1 MDSACWGAVRTV
13 VAVEQ
18 LLDCKDRRASRCW
31 TEPRLTVADF
41 LYFAATAPAV
51 SLLQPISVTRMD
63 KKGAEG
69 LECSNDTA
77 LTIDKSTKH
86 LHPFRAAGTFV
97 ESLST
102 SDS

>member
-41 LYFAATAPAV
+41 LYFAATEPAV
-51 SLLQPISVTRMD
+51 LLLQPISVTRMD
-63 KKGAEG
+63 KKGAGIRMFQRYSSYNRQKHE
-69 LECSNDTA
+69 T
-77 LTIDKSTKH
+77 LTSF
-86 LHPFRAAGTFV
+86 PCCWNFR
-97 ESLST
+97 
-102 SDS
+102 